1 MTGFRSPSLRVHRLL
16 LGVVICAACALI
28 PSGVALAH
36 GDHHGDHDGDHHGG
50 ALFVSPSGSASGADY
65 SCSTAA
71 YSTIQSAVT
80 AAPAGGTVNVCPGT
94 YTEHVM
100 IAKPLTL
107 QGYGATIQASGP
119 ATASCGPLGPCLA
132 GVVIESSNVQISGFT
147 VTGAVGEGILAV
159 GIAGPTSDI
168 TITGNRVTGN
178 DTGGQPGGSP
188 DGYVECEPN
197 GPVPGDC
204 GEGIHLLSV
213 ADSVVSHNYD
223 SQNTGGVL
231 LTDEVGPTH
240 GNLIEDNIITGNQYD
255 CGITVPGHNP
265 GAVSPTGVLQPTVAG
280 DYDNVIRGNV
290 VTNNG
295 GLGEGAGVLFANAQ
309 AGTGSY
315 DNLVEGNYIAGNG
328 LSGVTMHAHTIGPGQ
343 FEDLSGNTIVNNV
356 IGRNNLD
363 GDTLD
368 GSQSDLLP
376 TGVLVFSA
384 TVPVSVTISHNVIF
398 NNHYGIWLGV
408 GGNVSATHHGNR
420 FPGDTIRVFTQP

>member
-1 MTGFRSPSLRVHRLL
+1 
-16 LGVVICAACALI
+16 
-28 PSGVALAH
+28 
-36 GDHHGDHDGDHHGG
+36 
-50 ALFVSPSGSASGADY
+50 
-65 SCSTAA
+65 
-71 YSTIQSAVT
+71 
-80 AAPAGGTVNVCPGT
+80 
-94 YTEHVM
+94 
-100 IAKPLTL
+100 
-107 QGYGATIQASGP
+107 
-119 ATASCGPLGPCLA
+119 
-132 GVVIESSNVQISGFT
+132 
-147 VTGAVGEGILAV
+147 
-159 GIAGPTSDI
+159 
-168 TITGNRVTGN
+168 
-178 DTGGQPGGSP
+178 
-188 DGYVECEPN
+188 
-197 GPVPGDC
+197 
-204 GEGIHLLSV
+204 
-213 ADSVVSHNYD
+213 
-223 SQNTGGVL
+223 
-231 LTDEVGPTH
+231 
-240 GNLIEDNIITGNQYD
+240 
-255 CGITVPGHNP
+255 
-265 GAVSPTGVLQPTVAG
+265 
-280 DYDNVIRGNV
+280 